1 MLLFTDLSSEDLA
14 LPSAHLL
21 LVEDSSINQL
31 MIKTMLHKGG
41 HSVDIADCGAAA
53 IKAVSAT
60 RYDLIFMDV
69 SMPDMTG
76 MEATRRIRQ
85 LGGAAAT
92 VPIIAITAHAF
103 EDYNATCL
111 AAGMNGFVTKPV
123 GKKDL
128 LALVAQ
134 WCGRAAP
141 GVSIES
147 SIAVESVA
155 RSIEL
160 LDEAVLQQFIDDYSM
175 VGASQLLQLS
185 MAELLKRRDAIKRAV
200 DKRDL
205 TALGFEAHTLKS
217 GVALLGAWPL
227 HALAVDM
234 EASSHGNELAAAL
247 VLAEQLLPCLE
258 ATVAALVLR
267 INKEAD

>member
-1 MLLFTDLSSEDLA
+1 MLLFTDPSSENLA
-14 LPSAHLL
+14 VPSAHLL

-31 MIKTMLHKGG
+31 IIKTMLHKGG
-41 HSVDIADCGAAA
+41 HSVDIADCGMAA

-85 LGGAAAT
+85 LGGAEAT

-111 AAGMNGFVTKPV
+111 AAGMNGFITKPV

-134 WCGRAAP
+134 WCGSATP
-141 GVSIES
+141 GVSAQSTIT
-147 SIAVESVA
+147 VEPVVG
-155 RSIEL
+155 SIEL
-160 LDEAVLQQFIDDYSM
+160 LNEKVLQQFTDDYSM
-175 VGASQLLQLS
+175 VGVPQLLQLS
-185 MAELLKRRDAIKRAV
+185 MTELLKRSDKIKCAV
-200 DKRDL
+200 DQRDL

-227 HALAVDM
+227 HTLAVDM
-234 EASSHGNELAAAL
+234 EASSHDNKMAATL
-247 VLAEQLLPCLE
+247 LLAEQLLPCLE
-258 ATVAALVLR
+258 ATVAALALR
-267 INKEAD
+267 INKEIA

>member
-1 MLLFTDLSSEDLA
+1 MLIFTDPSSENLA
-14 LPSAHLL
+14 LPSARLL

-41 HSVDIADCGAAA
+41 HSVDIADSGMAA

-60 RYDLIFMDV
+60 CYDLIFMDV

-76 MEATRRIRQ
+76 MEATRHIRQ

-103 EDYNATCL
+103 EDDNATCL

-134 WCGRAAP
+134 WCGDAAP
-141 GVSIES
+141 SVSIEPS
-147 SIAVESVA
+147 TAVEPVA
-155 RSIEL
+155 GSIEL
-160 LDEAVLQQFIDDYSM
+160 LNEAVLQQFTDDYGM
-175 VGASQLLQLS
+175 VGVPQLLQLS
-185 MAELLKRRDAIKRAV
+185 ITELLKRRDTIKHAI
-200 DKRDL
+200 DNRDL
-205 TALGFEAHTLKS
+205 TTLGFEAHTLKS
-217 GVALLGAWPL
+217 NVALLGAWPL

-234 EASSHGNELAAAL
+234 EASSHDNKLAAAL
-247 VLAEQLLPCLE
+247 LLAEQLLPCLE
-258 ATVAALVLR
+258 ATVAALALR
-267 INKEAD
+267 INKEIA